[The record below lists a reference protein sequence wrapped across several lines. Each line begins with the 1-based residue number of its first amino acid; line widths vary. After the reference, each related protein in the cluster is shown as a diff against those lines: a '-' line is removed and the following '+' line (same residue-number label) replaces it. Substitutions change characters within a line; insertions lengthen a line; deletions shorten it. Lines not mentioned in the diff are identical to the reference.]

1 LLAYDVGMTDTQ
13 QPAVCLVSL
22 GCPKNLVDS
31 EKMLADLAEAGC
43 LVGAPMADADVIV
56 VNTCGFLAA
65 SRDEAYDVIAE
76 AIEAKQSGR
85 ARRVVVAGCLPS
97 RDGQAVREMA
107 PQIDAVLGV
116 HDRDRLLEA
125 VLGSE
130 ALTVL
135 SAAPPHCHSDAGRF
149 RLTPPHTA
157 FLRIAEGCSQKCS
170 FCTIP
175 AIRGPMRSKPLDMIL
190 DEARELIASGAR
202 ELNVIAQDTTA
213 WGADLPGRER
223 LPALLRRLDDLDGL
237 AWLRLLYTYPKRF
250 DEELIE
256 TLHTASHVLPYV
268 DLPLQ
273 HISTSVLQRMQRG
286 VTRDDCQQLVETLA
300 NRVDGVAIRTS
311 FIVGFPGESDAEF
324 GELLDFVSDGLLDHV
339 GVFEYSPEPG
349 TPAAALPDPVPEEVK
364 RARAE
369 AVMQTQQAI
378 VFARNA
384 ELAADRQPLEVLV
397 DGTDEDG
404 QAFGRYY
411 GQAPEIDSVCLLNEP
426 APPGSFVD
434 VVVTDWQEYDLIVEH
449 DAAKEQC

>member
-1 LLAYDVGMTDTQ
+1 
-13 QPAVCLVSL
+13 
-22 GCPKNLVDS
+22 
-31 EKMLADLAEAGC
+31 
-43 LVGAPMADADVIV
+43 
-56 VNTCGFLAA
+56 
-65 SRDEAYDVIAE
+65 
-76 AIEAKQSGR
+76 
-85 ARRVVVAGCLPS
+85 
-97 RDGQAVREMA
+97 
-107 PQIDAVLGV
+107 
-116 HDRDRLLEA
+116 
-125 VLGSE
+125 
-130 ALTVL
+130 
-135 SAAPPHCHSDAGRF
+135 
-149 RLTPPHTA
+149 
-157 FLRIAEGCSQKCS
+157 
-170 FCTIP
+170 
-175 AIRGPMRSKPLDMIL
+175 MIL

-256 TLHTASHVLPYV
+256 TLRTASHVLPYV

>member
-1 LLAYDVGMTDTQ
+1 MTDSQ

-31 EKMLADLAEAGC
+31 EKMLASLAQAGC
-43 LVGAPMADADVIV
+43 VVGAPMDDADVV
-56 VNTCGFLAA
+56 VINTCGFLAA
-65 SRDEAYDVIAE
+65 SREEAHEVIAE
-76 AIEAKQSGR
+76 AIEAKRNGR
-85 ARRVVVAGCLPS
+85 TRRVVVAGCLPS
-97 RDGQAVREMA
+97 RDGQAVRELA
-107 PQIDAVLGV
+107 PDIDALLGV
-116 HDRDRLLEA
+116 HDRDRLVEA
-125 VLGSE
+125 VLGSD
-130 ALTVL
+130 ALTAL

-175 AIRGPMRSKPLDMIL
+175 AIRGPMRSKPLDVVL

-213 WGADLPGRER
+213 WGADLPGRDR
-223 LPALLRRLDDLDGL
+223 LPALLRHLDDLDGL

-250 DEELIE
+250 DAELID
-256 TLHTASHVLPYV
+256 TLQAATHVLPYV

-273 HISTSVLQRMQRG
+273 HISTSVLGRMQRG
-286 VTRDDCQQLVETLA
+286 VTREDCEQLVESLVD
-300 NRVDGVAIRTS
+300 RVDGVAIRTS
-311 FIVGFPGESDAEF
+311 FIVGFPGETDAEF
-324 GELLDFVSDGLLDHV
+324 DELLEFVSEGLLDHV

-349 TPAAALPDPVPEEVK
+349 TPAAELPEPVPAEIK

-369 AVMQTQQAI
+369 AVMQTQQDI

-384 ELAADRQPLEVLV
+384 ELAAHRQPLEVLV
-397 DGTDEDG
+397 DGMDEDG

-411 GQAPEIDSVCLLNEP
+411 GQAPEIDSVCLLNESAP
-426 APPGSFVD
+426 AGSFVD
-434 VVVTDWQEYDLIVEH
+434 AVVADWQGYDLIVEPADDH
-449 DAAKEQC
+449 